1 MLVLHFQER
10 LGILELLHQF
20 MEEVTHAVPSHIVIM
35 EIEAQREVGV
45 RGLQRQVDCGV
56 DCGLHL
62 CGIVLKH
69 LGALE

>member
-45 RGLQRQVDCGV
+45 EGGQVRIDPG
-56 DCGLHL
+56 G
-62 CGIVLKH
+62 
-69 LGALE
+69 